1 MSTPNPSTPPP
12 VPPTTSP
19 VASSETPSSPLPT
32 STTPAPPT
40 PVPPTT
46 SSTTSTSSGTTSSSS
61 PTSSSST
68 SSLPPSTTSTST
80 SSTTSSTSS
89 TTTTSTSQTSSST
102 TSNNVVI
109 QTSNGQLITRTSFV
123 TVSSAPTP
131 SSTNQSSST
140 GFFHN
145 KGAMAGVF
153 SVVGVVAIVLVFFL
167 LTSYLRRRRA
177 REFDREIDEAAA
189 AAAAAQPPD
198 FDDYDYNSAAGG
210 YGHYSET
217 SHGTFSQPPLS
228 HDQSANVHGSYDAY
242 AGAAGAGAAGI
253 GARGRSLR
261 NGGQQ
266 DPYGALANPPEQYE
280 MYETGRTWQQGI
292 PRGGAGVTNYDL
304 LQAAGLASSDP
315 YAVTRGP
322 STRSGLSQG
331 HSQSGASGLTR
342 SQSQGTSTLPT
353 TVEGYTVP
361 VPMPMPTPAPG
372 YQGQDAA
379 YVPDE
384 KTRYSASYTPGG
396 GVSTMPPD
404 EDEDAYDGYQ
414 ERPSGTLDNPHSPG
428 FAGPHAGEDVDGEQN
443 VRAPYAL
450 GHQEAARA
458 SFADDDDYG
467 YNSGQRVL
475 RVANE

>member
-1 MSTPNPSTPPP
+1 MSTPNPSAPPP
-12 VPPTTSP
+12 VPSTTSP
-19 VASSETPSSPLPT
+19 VVSSETPSSPLPT
-32 STTPAPPT
+32 STTPASPT
-40 PVPPTT
+40 PVPTTT
-46 SSTTSTSSGTTSSSS
+46 SSASTSSDTTSS

-80 SSTTSSTSS
+80 SSTTSSTTS

-102 TSNNVVI
+102 TSNNVVTE
-109 QTSNGQLITRTSFV
+109 TSNGQLITRTSFV
-123 TVSSAPTP
+123 TVSSTPTP
-131 SSTNQSSST
+131 SPTNQSSST

-153 SVVGVVAIVLVFFL
+153 SAVGVVAIVLVFFL
-167 LTSYLRRRRA
+167 FTSYLRRRRA

-217 SHGTFSQPPLS
+217 SHGTLSQPPIS

-242 AGAAGAGAAGI
+242 TGAAGAGAAGI

-292 PRGGAGVTNYDL
+292 PRGGAGVTNHDL
-304 LQAAGLASSDP
+304 LHAAGLASSDP

-331 HSQSGASGLTR
+331 HSQSGTSGLTR

-353 TVEGYTVP
+353 TVEEYPVP
-361 VPMPMPTPAPG
+361 VAMPTPAPV
-372 YQGQDAA
+372 YQGGQDAT
-379 YVPDE
+379 YVPNE

-396 GVSTMPPD
+396 GISTVPPD

-414 ERPSGTLDNPHSPG
+414 ERPSGRLDNPHSPG
-428 FAGPHAGEDVDGEQN
+428 FSGPHAGGNADEEQN
-443 VRAPYAL
+443 LRAPYAL
-450 GHQEAARA
+450 GHQEATRA
-458 SFADDDDYG
+458 SIADDDDYG

>member
-1 MSTPNPSTPPP
+1 MSTPGPSASPP
-12 VPPTTSP
+12 VPSTSSP
-19 VASSETPSSPLPT
+19 VVSSETPSSPSPA
-32 STTPAPPT
+32 STTPTSPT

-46 SSTTSTSSGTTSSSS
+46 SSTSTSSITTSSLA
-61 PTSSSST
+61 SSSSA

-80 SSTTSSTSS
+80 SSTISSTTP

-102 TSNNVVI
+102 TSNTVVTF
-109 QTSNGQLITRTSFV
+109 TSNGQLITRTSIV

-131 SSTNQSSST
+131 SSTNQSSSP

-242 AGAAGAGAAGI
+242 TGATAAGAAGI

-266 DPYGALANPPEQYE
+266 DPFGALANPPEQYE
-280 MYETGRTWQQGI
+280 MHETGRTWQQGI
-292 PRGGAGVTNYDL
+292 PRGGAGVANYDI

-322 STRSGLSQG
+322 SSRSGFSQG
-331 HSQSGASGLTR
+331 YSQSGASGLTR

-353 TVEGYTVP
+353 TVEGYPVP
-361 VPMPMPTPAPG
+361 VAMPTPAPA
-372 YQGQDAA
+372 YQGGQDAA

-396 GVSTMPPD
+396 GISTLPPD

-428 FAGPHAGEDVDGEQN
+428 FSGPHAGDDVDGEQN
-443 VRAPYAL
+443 VRAPYAP

-458 SFADDDDYG
+458 SFADDDDYR

>member
-1 MSTPNPSTPPP
+1 MSTPNPSASPP
-12 VPPTTSP
+12 VLSTSSP
-19 VASSETPSSPLPT
+19 VVSSETPSSPSPA
-32 STTPAPPT
+32 STTPTSPT

-46 SSTTSTSSGTTSSSS
+46 SSASTSSNTTSS

-80 SSTTSSTSS
+80 SSTTSSTASA
-89 TTTTSTSQTSSST
+89 TTTSTSQTSSSPI
-102 TSNNVVI
+102 SNSVVTE
-109 QTSNGQLITRTSFV
+109 TSNGQLITRTSFV
-123 TVSSAPTP
+123 TVSSTPTP
-131 SSTNQSSST
+131 SPTNQSSST

-198 FDDYDYNSAAGG
+198 FDDYDYNSAGGG
-210 YGHYSET
+210 YGHFSET
-217 SHGTFSQPPLS
+217 SHGTLSQLPLS

-242 AGAAGAGAAGI
+242 TGAAGAGAGAAGI

-280 MYETGRTWQQGI
+280 IKESLAA
-292 PRGGAGVTNYDL
+292 GAGATNYDI

-353 TVEGYTVP
+353 TVEGYPVP
-361 VPMPMPTPAPG
+361 VPMPTPAPV
-372 YQGQDAA
+372 YQGGQDAA
-379 YVPDE
+379 YVPGE

-396 GVSTMPPD
+396 GISTMPPD

-428 FAGPHAGEDVDGEQN
+428 FSGPHAGDDAVEEQN
-443 VRAPYAL
+443 VRAPYAA

-458 SFADDDDYG
+458 SFTDDDDYG